1 MAFLRIDGFA
11 VDVMIDGF
19 DLSNVAVESYGRA
32 LNDSLEGV
40 TYSEKK
46 ELSFTTQPLK
56 MEDAHALEGWVLGLQ
71 SYWSFERTY
80 NPATGVTTAF
90 TQTSTDAGFLFSGGT
105 LSSVSTLWGA
115 QRWTLRMLTS
125 ATGAA
130 TTFFGSEGSWT
141 IHGYH
146 IAHGG
151 GPWQSFGI
159 RSYNGSIP
167 QAYLGGASIST
178 LPFMSYSTSSGFLG
192 VVLAGKTT
200 AGTGATAQYTALSMS
215 KFAWSE
221 GMLLAASTPQF
232 GLASTGYV
240 RKPFVSV
247 TGDALQSRLVPCNGA
262 GEQGPM
268 IAKGF
273 VESFSVQPVTV
284 NGVFRYNA
292 RALQVMLTEK

>member
-19 DLSNVAVESYGRA
+19 DITNTPVEAYGRA

-46 ELSFTTQPLK
+46 EISFTTEPLRL
-56 MEDAHALEGWVLGLQ
+56 EDAQAMEGWIRGLQ
-71 SYWSFERTY
+71 SYWSFEKTY

-90 TQTSTDAGFLFSGGT
+90 TKMSADAGFLFSGGT
-105 LSSVSTLWGA
+105 LSAVSTLWA
-115 QRWTLRMLTS
+115 SQLWTLALLS
-125 ATGAA
+125 AATGAA
-130 TTFFGSEGSWT
+130 TTSFGSEGNWT

-146 IAHGG
+146 IANAN
-151 GPWQSFGI
+151 GPWRSFGL
-159 RSYNGSIP
+159 RYVGGTP

-178 LPFMSYSTSSGFLG
+178 LPFLSYSTASGYLG
-192 VVLAGKTT
+192 VLLAGKNTSGT
-200 AGTGATAQYTALSMS
+200 AATAQYTALSMS
-215 KFAWSE
+215 KFAWTE
-221 GMLLAASTPQF
+221 GMLLAASTPQY

-247 TGDALQSRLVPCNGA
+247 TGDALQGRLVACNGA

-268 IAKGF
+268 VAKGF
-273 VESFSVQPVTV
+273 VESFSVQPVV
-284 NGVFRYNA
+284 VDGVFRYNA
-292 RALQVMLTEK
+292 RALQVTLTEK